1 MLNLALVSAAA
12 FLNPAPAAPVAL
24 PVSTNFYSHDAAEF
38 QRRDERRA
46 YREGRRDG
54 RREARNNRY
63 WRGNDGRY
71 YCRRDNGTTGL
82 LVGAGVGALAGNAIA
97 GRGDKTLGAVI
108 GGLGGAAIGRE
119 IDRGN
124 VRCR

>member
-1 MLNLALVSAAA
+1 MLNLDLASGAA
-12 FLNPAPAAPVAL
+12 FLNPAPAAPAAL
-24 PVSTNFYSHDAAEF
+24 PVSTNFYAQEAADF

-54 RREARNNRY
+54 RREARDRY

>member
-1 MLNLALVSAAA
+1 
-12 FLNPAPAAPVAL
+12 
-24 PVSTNFYSHDAAEF
+24 
-38 QRRDERRA
+38 
-46 YREGRRDG
+46 
-54 RREARNNRY
+54 
-63 WRGNDGRY
+63 
-71 YCRRDNGTTGL
+71 YCRRDKGTTGL